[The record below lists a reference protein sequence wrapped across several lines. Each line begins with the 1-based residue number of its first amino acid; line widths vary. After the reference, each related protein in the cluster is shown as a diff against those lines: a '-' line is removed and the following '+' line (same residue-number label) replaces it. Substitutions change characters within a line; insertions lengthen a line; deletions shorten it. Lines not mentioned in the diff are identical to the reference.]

1 MREAATKAMSEIKS
15 STRWLT
21 VSQAAAQLE
30 VSERAIQRRCKNGK
44 LRARLTPTPTGQQWE
59 IDADAIKKP
68 VGRGDDSPDTSDR
81 DDTQRR
87 DTYDRN
93 DAETTQTTEE
103 TTLPT
108 ATAPTPTTETTP
120 RDDSPDTF
128 ANSDLAAK
136 YVAQLE
142 TENRFLRGAVEARDR
157 DAAELRAALRKALE
171 AMPKQI
177 TSGESSSTR
186 LSDES
191 ADNEAKR
198 YTENEPPTK
207 TTLATKNG
215 LQRPARREMRPLWMV
230 VLGIRPKEEK

>member
-21 VSQAAAQLE
+21 VSQAAAQLK

-68 VGRGDDSPDTSDR
+68 VNQSDDSPDTSDR

-87 DTYDRN
+87 DINDSN
-93 DAETTQTTEE
+93 DAETTQTTGE

-108 ATAPTPTTETTP
+108 ATATAPTETTI
-120 RDDSPDTF
+120 RDDSPDTST
-128 ANSDLAAK
+128 NSDLATK

-142 TENRFLRGAVEARDR
+142 TENRFLRAAVEARDR

-171 AMPKQI
+171 AMPKQL
-177 TSGESSSTR
+177 TSGEGSSTR

-191 ADNEAKR
+191 ANNEAKR
-198 YTENEPPTK
+198 DTENEPPTK
-207 TTLATKNG
+207 TTSATKNG

-230 VLGIRPKEEK
+230 VLGIRAKEGK